1 VTSGNL
7 VAIAD
12 NALENAQGELT
23 PVTQCY
29 AYNGLN
35 RLESAWTIT
44 GSGSGCASSSAG
56 NSASLDTSATK
67 YASAWEYSTAGRVT
81 SVSDLLASTS
91 RAYDPAGVDPA
102 NPAAVHTITNPDIP
116 AIPAVP
122 AVPPSEENP
131 EGVAE
136 IPAVP
141 AVPVA
146 ADTFTYDALG
156 RMTERV
162 THVADPVAR
171 TVTAHTLALTWD
183 ASSNLV
189 KTIQDGHTVVYVY
202 DSSGQRVAQIGVTAA
217 TATAYLGA
225 TELTDPNTGV
235 NATVPADL
243 VGASFITGTR
253 YYTLGGATVAVR
265 QAPTTASPTDKL
277 SFLFGDV
284 QGSAEV
290 MVTHTID
297 ANGALSAI
305 TADSVHRNAY
315 TPYGATRGS
324 GTIAENDNLTIS
336 KGWLNQV
343 SDEASTGLVY
353 LNARYYD
360 PLVSRFLSPDPQMNP
375 SDPRTL
381 DAYVYANDNPI
392 AYFDPTG
399 LFGLIVDGGA
409 RRHGSVEQTSMTP
422 TTAQVAKISANA
434 QAKGEAKRKAAADAA
449 YKAALDKAGL
459 VLLADGS
466 TGCKNNQCYYNMT
479 NYTNPLA
486 KPDGGYGDKSDP
498 NHPISE
504 AEYYFQMA
512 FLTLLLWALLPPAAP
527 FGVAG
532 DATSVATRGGTGAA
546 ETAADGGLSSD
557 LAALAESNV
566 TNSGST
572 VLGSYPRYIEV
583 AQGRGASYF
592 DIGDAWNGLS
602 ASERTAANNL
612 FLDGRMAAGDT
623 FFLTTPRGLID
634 SGSQLADE
642 VAYVTR
648 TGSGYHWVY
657 QWSIAPGG

>member
-1 VTSGNL
+1 MT
-7 VAIAD
+7 
-12 NALENAQGELT
+12 
-23 PVTQCY
+23 
-29 AYNGLN
+29 AYS
-35 RLESAWTIT
+35 SAW
-44 GSGSGCASSSAG
+44 A
-56 NSASLDTSATK
+56 
-67 YASAWEYSTAGRVT
+67 YSTAGRIT
-81 SVSDLLASTS
+81 SVDDLLATAPTS
-91 RAYDPAGVDPA
+91 RDYGYDAA
-102 NPAAVHTITNPDIP
+102 HPAAVVSITNP
-116 AIPAVP
+116 
-122 AVPPSEENP
+122 
-131 EGVAE
+131 E
-136 IPAVP
+136 IPAQGETP

-146 ADTFTYDALG
+146 SDTFTYDALG
-156 RMTERV
+156 RMLTRV
-162 THVADPVAR
+162 THEVVPNVG
-171 TVTAHTLALTWD
+171 TAGVHAVEHTLALTWD

-189 KTIQDGHTVVYVY
+189 KTVEVDPTGTSQVTYLY
-202 DSSGQRVAQIGVTAA
+202 DSSGQRVAQIGDSAH

-225 TELTDPNTGV
+225 TELTDPNTAS

-243 VGASFITGTR
+243 VGAAFITGTR

-265 QAPTTASPTDKL
+265 EASATPTSPSGTL
-277 SFLFGDV
+277 SFLFGDL

-290 MVTHTID
+290 MVSYPV
-297 ANGALSAI
+297 SA
-305 TADSVHRNAY
+305 AGVVDLNAAPLVSRNAY

-648 TGSGYHWVY
+648 TGSGYHWVN